1 MISTPKPPQTPK
13 RYMDLVVLQKIKC
26 LRVES
31 TLCSM
36 RPFTIWSVPL
46 IFFIFTLLQHCVPT
60 NQGSL
65 SLSPMKQF
73 SYSGLSRTHL
83 LQQINFKGVSPTLND
98 TFPKKI
104 SSEYSFLNLIT
115 CAFQLLSSFFPAMM
129 WKTILFSRNVSNKMS
144 MWSFLVIF
152 VEIHVMDFFQFR

>member
-13 RYMDLVVLQKIKC
+13 RYMDLVVLQKIRY

-36 RPFTIWSVPL
+36 RPFTEVPL
-46 IFFIFTLLQHCVPT
+46 IFFVFTLFQHCVPT
-60 NQGSL
+60 NQGNL

-83 LQQINFKGVSPTLND
+83 LQQINFKGVFPTLND
-98 TFPKKI
+98 TSPKKI

-115 CAFQLLSSFFPAMM
+115 HAFQLLSSFSPAMM
-129 WKTILFSRNVSNKMS
+129 WKTILF
-144 MWSFLVIF
+144 F
-152 VEIHVMDFFQFR
+152 